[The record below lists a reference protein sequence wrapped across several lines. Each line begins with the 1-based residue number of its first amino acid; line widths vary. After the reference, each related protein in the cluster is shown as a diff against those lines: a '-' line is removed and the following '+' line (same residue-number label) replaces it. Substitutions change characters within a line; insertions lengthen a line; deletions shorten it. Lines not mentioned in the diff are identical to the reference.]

1 MAAAVTP
8 AIGKRR
14 SRPYAWL
21 VPAVFA
27 GCLVPLAVLLLRAA
41 RSDLGAN
48 PIAEA
53 LNRLGLLALLLL
65 IGSLTCTPLK
75 VLFGWTWPIRIRKT
89 LGNFAFFYAALHLC
103 TYAGLDQRL
112 DLRAV
117 LADVVERPF
126 IAVGMLA
133 FAMLV
138 PLAAT
143 STARMLKRLGAE
155 RWKRL
160 HRLAYVAGALGVVHF
175 FLRVKQDV
183 TEPLIYGAVLALLF
197 AVRIAAWYRKR
208 VGAARMQRAVVP

>member
-1 MAAAVTP
+1 MASARTLP
-8 AIGKRR
+8 AGKRR
-14 SRPYAWL
+14 SRPLAWL

-112 DLRAV
+112 DLRAIAKDV
-117 LADVVERPF
+117 LERPF
-126 IAVGMLA
+126 IAVGMLT
-133 FAMLV
+133 FLLLV

-143 STARMLKRLGAE
+143 STARMLKRLGAH

-160 HRLAYVAGALGVVHF
+160 HRLAYVCGALGVLHF
-175 FLRVKQDV
+175 VLRVKQDL
-183 TEPLIYGAVLALLF
+183 TEPLIYASVLALLF
-197 AVRIAAWYRKR
+197 AVRIAAWYKKR
-208 VGAARMQRAVVP
+208 AGAVVEGLGA